1 MDRRRVAVIA
11 VLCVLAI
18 PMAILT
24 VRSATS
30 GHTSTSSSA
39 GSGTS
44 NGDVGVKVT
53 GAFGEKPTLTVPAT
67 DPPRQLNTEVLTAGS
82 GSAVR
87 SGQTLV
93 ANYLGETWDPKD
105 GQSNVFDNSYDRKMP
120 SGFPIGTGKVIPGWD
135 RALVGQHIGSRLLL
149 TVPPEL
155 AYGTDT
161 AAASGA
167 SELAGHT
174 LLFVVD
180 IVDSLDADAAATGT
194 VVTQVPAGLPKVT
207 SEPGKQP
214 AIVSVKGVK
223 AGTASRSALLLN
235 GTGPAIDP
243 TKNLAVQI
251 VQTDV
256 ATGKQVQQTWGTT
269 GATILSANQV
279 LGVVTAL
286 KGQNV
291 GSRAVAVTP
300 NRSTGPGVILVID
313 VISQY

>member
-30 GHTSTSSSA
+30 GHAATS
-39 GSGTS
+39 GSGGS
-44 NGDVGVKVT
+44 GANGAAGVKVT
-53 GAFGEKPTLTVPAT
+53 GAFGEKPTLTVPDS
-67 DPPRQLNTEVLTAGS
+67 DPPRQLKTEVLTAGS
-82 GSAVR
+82 GSAVQ

-93 ANYLGETWDPKD
+93 ANYLGQTWDPKG
-105 GQSNVFDNSYDRKMP
+105 GQPNVFDNSYDRKTP

-135 RALVGQHIGSRLLL
+135 KALVGQHIGSRLLL
-149 TVPPEL
+149 TIPPEL

-161 AAASGA
+161 AAASGGA

-174 LLFVVD
+174 LVFVVD
-180 IVDSLDADAAATGT
+180 IVDSLPADAAATGT
-194 VVTQVPAGLPKVT
+194 VVTGVPAGMPKVT

-214 AIVSVKGVK
+214 AITSVKGVK
-223 AGTASRSALLLN
+223 AGTTPRSALLVK

-243 TKNLAVQI
+243 TKSLAVQI
-251 VQTDV
+251 IQTDI
-256 ATGKQVQQTWGTT
+256 ATGKQVQQTWGSS
-269 GATILSANQV
+269 GATILTANQV
-279 LGVVTAL
+279 LGVLSAL
-286 KGQNV
+286 KGQPV

-300 NRSTGPGVILVID
+300 NQATSPGVVLVVD
-313 VISQY
+313 VVGQY